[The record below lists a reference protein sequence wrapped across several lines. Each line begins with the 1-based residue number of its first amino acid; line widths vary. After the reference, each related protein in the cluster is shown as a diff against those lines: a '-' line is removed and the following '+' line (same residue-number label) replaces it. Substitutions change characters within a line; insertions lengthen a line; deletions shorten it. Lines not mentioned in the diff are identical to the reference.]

1 MITFCALKPGTKNTY
16 SGVTKSGMQIEMFLD
31 QDKTNDKVVWKYK
44 NQSIEIKEKEIK
56 SAQIYF
62 EQNIL
67 MLIVGQDQGELKLR
81 GYAFNKNSTS
91 GRES

>member
-16 SGVTKSGMQIEMFLD
+16 PGVTKSGMQIEMFLD